1 MRAALWLLALFGVA
15 VAAALFAGNNQ
26 GTITLYWPPYRIDFS
41 LNMVVLLL
49 VTSFVTVYAALR
61 ALAALLELPHQAR
74 RWRVQQKE
82 RAMHSAMLDAL
93 THMLAGRFIR
103 SRKAAL
109 SALVKE
115 ETLAAA
121 GEKVPHGLHLKA
133 LANMVVAE
141 SSHALQDRATRE
153 SHLQL
158 ALGLAPAG
166 GSAHEQELRE
176 GVQMRGA
183 RWALED
189 RDADLALQRLAAL
202 PQ

>member
-133 LANMVVAE
+133 LAHMVAAE
-141 SSHALQDRATRE
+141 SSHALQDRATRDR
-153 SHLQL
+153 HLQN
-158 ALGLAPAG
+158 ALDQAPARG
-166 GSAHEQELRE
+166 TAHEQELRE
-176 GVQMRGA
+176 GLQMRAA
-183 RWALED
+183 R
-189 RDADLALQRLAAL
+189 
-202 PQ
+202 

>member
-109 SALVKE
+109 SALVAKSQGGKFGARDLRRVIRKAVE
-115 ETLAAA
+115 DPAAERIIDGTL
-121 GEKVPHGLHLKA
+121 K
-133 LANMVVAE
+133 
-141 SSHALQDRATRE
+141 
-153 SHLQL
+153 
-158 ALGLAPAG
+158 AG
-166 GSAHEQELRE
+166 GSLT
-176 GVQMRGA
+176 V
-183 RWALED
+183 
-189 RDADLALQRLAAL
+189 DAENGEVILK
-202 PQ
+202 

>member
-121 GEKVPHGLHLKA
+121 GEKVPHGLHL
-133 LANMVVAE
+133 
-141 SSHALQDRATRE
+141 
-153 SHLQL
+153 
-158 ALGLAPAG
+158 
-166 GSAHEQELRE
+166 
-176 GVQMRGA
+176 
-183 RWALED
+183 
-189 RDADLALQRLAAL
+189 
-202 PQ
+202 